1 MLFNSAIRK
10 NKVKAEEENQN
21 EDLKTQPT
29 KSSRYRKM
37 NINTETKITTTTPKN
52 AKKITERRSFY
63 NPKTK
68 KGSTNTNNDQKC
80 LTVPNNSKTS
90 KNYQDNQ
97 TPKKGTIA
105 INLNKKLP
113 WNHNVTQS
121 TNIMNAFVNEQQN
134 KLKNNLHFVFGKLKE
149 LSNIAFFQNLQS
161 IKKQTNE
168 LLSIISKHQANSRSS
183 TQYFDYG
190 KILLD
195 YMEGVTKQFDEQSK
209 KDDYFDPPT
218 HLNNSPSP
226 SRINSNLLNYSQAD
240 RKINYLFTKESSVSF
255 EIPILRKRALSSR
268 VEQRLQRSRKSSEEI
283 EKRIKEK
290 MATAEKKKESIKQF
304 NIENSNKIKD
314 KISEIKQK
322 QKKEKKEKIKKI
334 YTKLEK
340 MNNQQQKIMKRKIE
354 MIRKEHEKVNEI
366 NYLHRLEKENKD
378 FNILKKL
385 DISIERRNKYLQEKI
400 NRTLHH
406 RRYMTNSINNSMSS
420 GDTLQENLINKLDQS
435 SSNGLEALE
444 RKKMVENRIE
454 FLKKVFNENFIWE
467 LFEADYFNVEELYN
481 LSSLTRFE
489 LLKSKLKKEKE
500 VIDKLYD
507 QKNQSSQHHSNNIT
521 NTITTSNWNE
531 TVSNEQDGLYNED
544 EIFNS
549 KDEEENN
556 ERRSKS
562 FTMFNEDDFNDVNY
576 LFINESKKK
585 RNRKKRKKTNADNK
599 NFGSGLEEKNEESGI
614 KNKLIRTINSL
625 SQTDLRVFY
634 DKVSKDNKMKQF
646 LVKSKS
652 NGKYVQSKL
661 IITQEI
667 VNNNNSNQQDTTINT
682 INNQSSITTPKKE
695 QNSNKSIGNTT
706 SNLNLNFNTQSTG
719 QKNDNTQVT
728 PPNSTKEKGIVFNNS
743 NSNINTNESTLMSEQ
758 DKQTKE
764 KKEKIFHNL
773 IQVSDLSTNSNTNT
787 IMINSDSLAN
797 ILEKNQITVRWCK
810 ICNMILPN
818 DQDSNVHISKPEHQK
833 IKKEYGLS
841 IQEEA
846 NTIMVFQSI
855 PGNIN
860 EELKNERV
868 NAIKLRVKKL
878 KQRMSLK
885 AVKHENFWCY
895 KQDLPSVNKQR
906 IKKLSFDVEKQVF
919 PNIKDY
925 DTLEN
930 LLKDLIKLLDQKK
943 QNDLH
948 ILRQVKLIHCLVEVL
963 KKPAACHKSEIKS
976 LGKIMEL
983 IIKIL
988 TIFSTLLENRNYMI
1002 VTNRISVIADLLL
1015 WVLNKPT
1022 KIPLGVSFLP
1032 ALISIITI
1040 HIKHRITF
1048 EYLYMKDDTLE
1059 YLFLSN
1065 IPIKFKQKYYNLN
1078 GPIDLNSGFG
1088 SFPLVLLK
1096 SLGMFESLTKQIN
1109 INYLTKPVYV
1119 KHTKM
1124 NENILFMLEYSELLG
1139 VVHLLS
1145 VLLLSNGPIKLK
1157 EKVPVQSQ
1165 TVISASLLAVKI
1177 LNNICRIDLNLVQN
1191 IMSSKLNQEQIQHV
1205 ISYIISYSLEYLET
1219 SDVIKELLHE
1229 LLLLISYLALNNENF
1244 QNVVNKG
1251 EITIIQ
1257 HICSLPF
1264 SYFSDTQLKD
1274 ILFPTLIT
1282 MTYNNE
1288 RNTQIL
1294 AKEINL
1300 EFIVM
1305 YLKEKIQL
1313 EPILEED
1320 VDDVSSSIN
1329 NEGGNINLVKINKEQ
1344 FLSGNSDKN
1353 DIKPRGKAY
1362 STASSTKS
1370 CHDLVT
1376 GMSDFILL
1384 NHRFPFELWE
1394 RAQEYYANF
1403 GKIK

>member
-1 MLFNSAIRK
+1 
-10 NKVKAEEENQN
+10 
-21 EDLKTQPT
+21 
-29 KSSRYRKM
+29 M
-37 NINTETKITTTTPKN
+37 NINTETNIMTTTPKN
-52 AKKITERRSFY
+52 AKKITEKRSFY
-63 NPKTK
+63 NPKSK
-68 KGSTNTNNDQKC
+68 KGNTNTNNEQKC
-80 LTVPNNSKTS
+80 LTVPNNSKTI
-90 KNYQDNQ
+90 KNNQENQ

-113 WNHNVTQS
+113 WNHNITQS

-134 KLKNNLHFVFGKLKE
+134 KLKSNLQFVFGKLSE
-149 LSNIAFFQNLQS
+149 LSNIPFFQNLQS

-168 LLSIISKHQANSRSS
+168 LLSLISKHQINSCSS

-190 KILLD
+190 KIFLD
-195 YMEGVTKQFDEQSK
+195 YIEGVTQQFEDQNK
-209 KDDYFDPPT
+209 KNNDYVDPPT
-218 HLNNSPSP
+218 YLNKSPSP

-240 RKINYLFTKESSVSF
+240 REINYLFTKENSVSF

-304 NIENSNKIKD
+304 NIENSNKINE
-314 KISEIKQK
+314 KISEIKQR

-340 MNNQQQKIMKRKIE
+340 MNNQQQKIMERKIE

-500 VIDKLYD
+500 VIDKLFD

-556 ERRSKS
+556 GERRSKS

-576 LFINESKKK
+576 LFINESKKRK
-585 RNRKKRKKTNADNK
+585 NRKKRKKTNVDNK
-599 NFGSGLEEKNEESGI
+599 NSGTGSEEKDEESRI

-667 VNNNNSNQQDTTINT
+667 VSNNNSNQQDTTANT
-682 INNQSSITTPKKE
+682 TNNQSSISTPKKD
-695 QNSNKSIGNTT
+695 QNLNKSLGNTT
-706 SNLNLNFNTQSTG
+706 TNANSNLNLNSNAQSTS
-719 QKNDNTQVT
+719 QKSDNPQTT
-728 PPNSTKEKGIVFNNS
+728 PPNSTNEKGITFNNS
-743 NSNINTNESTLMSEQ
+743 NSNININSNKESTLMSEQ

-773 IQVSDLSTNSNTNT
+773 IQVSDLSTNSNNNT

-841 IQEEA
+841 IQEES

-855 PGNIN
+855 PGDIN

-878 KQRMSLK
+878 KQKMSLK

-906 IKKLSFDVEKQVF
+906 IQKLSFDVEKQVF

-976 LGKIMEL
+976 LGKIIEL

-1022 KIPLGVSFLP
+1022 KIPLGISFLP
-1032 ALISIITI
+1032 DLISIITI

-1078 GPIDLNSGFG
+1078 GPIDLSSGFG
-1088 SFPLVLLK
+1088 SFPLVLLQ

-1124 NENILFMLEYSELLG
+1124 NENILFMLEYSELIG

-1157 EKVPVQSQ
+1157 EKVAVQSQ

-1191 IMSSKLNQEQIQHV
+1191 IMSSQLNQEQIQHV

-1219 SDVIKELLHE
+1219 SDGIKELLHE

-1264 SYFSDTQLKD
+1264 SYFSDKQLKD

-1370 CHDLVT
+1370 CHDMVT

-1394 RAQEYYANF
+1394 KAQEYYANF

>member
-1 MLFNSAIRK
+1 MYSTTRRK
-10 NKVKAEEENQN
+10 NIEKIKTDDESTNSN
-21 EDLKTQPT
+21 EDPKV
-29 KSSRYRKM
+29 KSSRYRR
-37 NINTETKITTTTPKN
+37 INLNTDSSQTATTPKN
-52 AKKITERRSFY
+52 TKKITEKRSFY
-63 NPKTK
+63 GNKAK
-68 KGSTNTNNDQKC
+68 KGTKEDTKAVNSNNTKTNKS
-80 LTVPNNSKTS
+80 P
-90 KNYQDNQ
+90 QDNQ
-97 TPKKGTIA
+97 TPKKTTPVV
-105 INLNKKLP
+105 NKKQP
-113 WNHNVTQS
+113 WNHNMTIA
-121 TNIMNAFVNEQQN
+121 TNVMNAFINEQQN
-134 KLKNNLHFVFGKLKE
+134 KLNSNLQHVFSKLNE
-149 LSNIAFFQNLQS
+149 LSSNPFFQRLMDL
-161 IKKQTNE
+161 KKQTNDI
-168 LLSIISKHQANSRSS
+168 LSMISKHQINSASS

-190 KILLD
+190 KIFID
-195 YMEGVTKQFDEQSK
+195 FIEGVTQKIEKQNKQSTII
-209 KDDYFDPPT
+209 D
-218 HLNNSPSP
+218 NNYKIYTNGSPSP
-226 SRINSNLLNYSQAD
+226 KRTSNILNLSQAD
-240 RKINYLFTKESSVSF
+240 KEINYLFTKENSVSF
-255 EIPILRKRALSSR
+255 EIPIIRKRALSTR
-268 VEQRLQRSRKSSEEI
+268 VEQRLNRSRKSSEEI
-283 EKRIKEK
+283 ERRMKEK
-290 MATAEKKKESIKQF
+290 METAEKKKQSIKQL
-304 NIENSNKIKD
+304 NIDNSNKINE
-314 KISEIKQK
+314 KINEIKQK

-340 MNNQQQKIMKRKIE
+340 MNNQQQRILESKIE
-354 MIRKEHEKVNEI
+354 IVKKEHEKVNEI

-378 FNILKKL
+378 INILKKL
-385 DISIERRNKYLQEKI
+385 DISIERRNKYMQEKI
-400 NRTLHH
+400 NKTLHH
-406 RRYMTNSINNSMSS
+406 RRYMTNNTSMSINNNS
-420 GDTLQENLINKLDQS
+420 DTLKENLINKLEQS
-435 SSNGLEALE
+435 SSNGLEAIE
-444 RKKMVENRIE
+444 RKKLLESRIE

-467 LFEADYFNVEELYN
+467 LFEADYFNVDELYN

-489 LLKSKLKKEKE
+489 LLKSKLRKEKE
-500 VIDKLYD
+500 VIDKLYE
-507 QKNQSSQHHSNNIT
+507 QKNQNPSSQHYSGGVT

-531 TVSNEQDGLYNED
+531 TVSNEQEYNED
-544 EIFNS
+544 DIFNE
-549 KDEEENN
+549 KDDEDQN

-562 FTMFNEDDFNDVNY
+562 FTFFNEEDFNDVNY
-576 LFINESKKK
+576 LFINETSKKK
-585 RNRKKRKKTNADNK
+585 KNKRKRKKTNTEQYKVTNEV
-599 NFGSGLEEKNEESGI
+599 EEKDEDSGM
-614 KNKLIRTINSL
+614 KKQLIRTINSL

-634 DKVSKDNKMKQF
+634 DNVSKDNKMKKF

-661 IITQEI
+661 IITQENT
-667 VNNNNSNQQDTTINT
+667 NNTDNSNNG
-682 INNQSSITTPKKE
+682 SILNTPKKE
-695 QNSNKSIGNTT
+695 QVSLKSLNSITNPTQKTENTSTPVNVTQDKGNSNA
-706 SNLNLNFNTQSTG
+706 QSTS
-719 QKNDNTQVT
+719 
-728 PPNSTKEKGIVFNNS
+728 PKEG
-743 NSNINTNESTLMSEQ
+743 TLISEQ
-758 DKQTKE
+758 EKQTQE

-773 IQVSDLSTNSNTNT
+773 IQASDLSTNTNTNT
-787 IMINSDSLAN
+787 IMINSDSLQN

-855 PGNIN
+855 PGDIN

-878 KQRMSLK
+878 KQKMSLK
-885 AVKHENFWCY
+885 AVKHENFWSF
-895 KQDLPSVNKQR
+895 KQDFPSVNKQR
-906 IKKLSFDVEKQVF
+906 IQKLSFDIEKQVI

-948 ILRQVKLIHCLVEVL
+948 ILRQVKVIHCLVEVL

-988 TIFSTLLENRNYMI
+988 TFFSTLLENRNYMI

-1022 KIPLGVSFLP
+1022 KIPLGISFLP
-1032 ALISIITI
+1032 DLIGIITI
-1040 HIKHRITF
+1040 HIKHRIPF
-1048 EYLYMKDDTLE
+1048 EYLSMKDDTLE

-1078 GPIDLNSGFG
+1078 GPIDLSSGFG

-1096 SLGMFESLTKQIN
+1096 SLGMFESLTMQIN

-1124 NENILFMLEYSELLG
+1124 NENILFMLEYSELIGL
-1139 VVHLLS
+1139 VHLLS
-1145 VLLLSNGPIKLK
+1145 VLLLSNGPIKPK
-1157 EKVPVQSQ
+1157 EKVQIQSQ

-1177 LNNICRIDLNLVQN
+1177 LNNICRIDLNLVQG
-1191 IMSSKLNQEQIQHV
+1191 IISSQLNQEQMQHV
-1205 ISYIISYSLEYLET
+1205 ITYIINYSLEYMES
-1219 SDVIKELLHE
+1219 SDDIKELLHE
-1229 LLLLISYLALNNENF
+1229 LLLLISYLCLNNENF

-1251 EITIIQ
+1251 EVTIIQ

-1264 SYFSDTQLKD
+1264 SYFSDKQLKD
-1274 ILFPTLIT
+1274 VLFPTLIT
-1282 MTYNNE
+1282 MTYSNE

-1329 NEGGNINLVKINKEQ
+1329 NEGGSKNIIKINKEQ
-1344 FLSGNSDKN
+1344 FLTGNTEKSE
-1353 DIKPRGKAY
+1353 IKPRGKAY

-1370 CHDLVT
+1370 CHDMVT
-1376 GMSDFILL
+1376 GVSDFILL

-1394 RAQEYYANF
+1394 KAQEYYTNF
-1403 GKIK
+1403 GKLK

>member
-1 MLFNSAIRK
+1 M
-10 NKVKAEEENQN
+10 
-21 EDLKTQPT
+21 
-29 KSSRYRKM
+29 
-37 NINTETKITTTTPKN
+37 
-52 AKKITERRSFY
+52 
-63 NPKTK
+63 
-68 KGSTNTNNDQKC
+68 
-80 LTVPNNSKTS
+80 
-90 KNYQDNQ
+90 
-97 TPKKGTIA
+97 TIA
-105 INLNKKLP
+105 T
-113 WNHNVTQS
+113 NV
-121 TNIMNAFVNEQQN
+121 MNAFINEQQN
-134 KLKNNLHFVFGKLKE
+134 KLNSNLQYVFSKLNE
-149 LSNIAFFQNLQS
+149 LSSNPFFQRLMDL
-161 IKKQTNE
+161 KKQTNDI
-168 LLSIISKHQANSRSS
+168 LSMISKHQINSASS

-190 KILLD
+190 KIFID
-195 YMEGVTKQFDEQSK
+195 FIEGVTQKIENQNKQSTIMD
-209 KDDYFDPPT
+209 
-218 HLNNSPSP
+218 NNYKIYTNGSPSP
-226 SRINSNLLNYSQAD
+226 KRTSNILNLSQAD
-240 RKINYLFTKESSVSF
+240 KEINYLFTKENSVSF
-255 EIPILRKRALSSR
+255 EIPIIRKRALSTR
-268 VEQRLQRSRKSSEEI
+268 VEQRLNRSRKSSEEI
-283 EKRIKEK
+283 ERRMKEK
-290 MATAEKKKESIKQF
+290 METAEKKKQSIKQL
-304 NIENSNKIKD
+304 NIDNSNKINE
-314 KISEIKQK
+314 KINEIKQK

-340 MNNQQQKIMKRKIE
+340 MNNQQQKILESKIE
-354 MIRKEHEKVNEI
+354 IVKKEHEKVNEI

-378 FNILKKL
+378 INILKKL
-385 DISIERRNKYLQEKI
+385 DISIERRNKYMQEKI
-400 NRTLHH
+400 NKTLHH
-406 RRYMTNSINNSMSS
+406 RRYMTNNTSMSINNNS
-420 GDTLQENLINKLDQS
+420 DTLKENLINKLEQS
-435 SSNGLEALE
+435 SSNGLEAIE
-444 RKKMVENRIE
+444 RKKLLESRIE

-467 LFEADYFNVEELYN
+467 LFEADYFNVDELYN

-489 LLKSKLKKEKE
+489 LLKSKLRKEKE
-500 VIDKLYD
+500 VIDKLYE
-507 QKNQSSQHHSNNIT
+507 QKNQNPSSQHYSGGMT

-531 TVSNEQDGLYNED
+531 TVSNEQEYNED
-544 EIFNS
+544 DIFNE
-549 KDEEENN
+549 KDDEDQN

-562 FTMFNEDDFNDVNY
+562 FTFFNEEDFNDVNY
-576 LFINESKKK
+576 LFINETSKKK
-585 RNRKKRKKTNADNK
+585 KNKRKRKKTNVEQNK
-599 NFGSGLEEKNEESGI
+599 VTSEVEEKDEDAGM
-614 KNKLIRTINSL
+614 KKQLIRTINSL

-634 DKVSKDNKMKQF
+634 DNVSKDNKMKKF

-661 IITQEI
+661 IITQENT
-667 VNNNNSNQQDTTINT
+667 NNNDNSNNG
-682 INNQSSITTPKKE
+682 SILNTPKKE
-695 QNSNKSIGNTT
+695 QVSLKSLNSITNPTSTTQKIENVPTPTNATQDKANSNA
-706 SNLNLNFNTQSTG
+706 QSTS
-719 QKNDNTQVT
+719 
-728 PPNSTKEKGIVFNNS
+728 PKEG
-743 NSNINTNESTLMSEQ
+743 TLISEQ
-758 DKQTKE
+758 EKQTQE

-773 IQVSDLSTNSNTNT
+773 IQASDLSTNTNTNT
-787 IMINSDSLAN
+787 IMINSDSLQN

-810 ICNMILPN
+810 ICNMIIPN

-855 PGNIN
+855 PGDIN

-878 KQRMSLK
+878 KQKMLLK
-885 AVKHENFWCY
+885 AVKHENFWSF
-895 KQDLPSVNKQR
+895 KQDFPSVNKQR
-906 IKKLSFDVEKQVF
+906 IQKLSFDIEKQVI

-948 ILRQVKLIHCLVEVL
+948 ILRQVKVIHCLVEVL

-988 TIFSTLLENRNYMI
+988 TFFSTLLENRNYMI

-1022 KIPLGVSFLP
+1022 KIPLGISFLP
-1032 ALISIITI
+1032 DLIGIITI
-1040 HIKHRITF
+1040 HIKHRIPF
-1048 EYLYMKDDTLE
+1048 EYLSMKDDTLE

-1078 GPIDLNSGFG
+1078 GPIDLSSGFG

-1096 SLGMFESLTKQIN
+1096 SLGMFESLTMQIN

-1124 NENILFMLEYSELLG
+1124 NENILFMLEYSELIGL
-1139 VVHLLS
+1139 VHLLS
-1145 VLLLSNGPIKLK
+1145 VLLLSNGPIKPK
-1157 EKVPVQSQ
+1157 EKVQIQSQ

-1177 LNNICRIDLNLVQN
+1177 LNNICRIDLNLVQG
-1191 IMSSKLNQEQIQHV
+1191 IISSQLNQEQMQHV
-1205 ISYIISYSLEYLET
+1205 ITYIINYSLEYMES
-1219 SDVIKELLHE
+1219 SDDIKELLHE
-1229 LLLLISYLALNNENF
+1229 LLLLISYLCLNNENF

-1251 EITIIQ
+1251 EVTIIQ

-1264 SYFSDTQLKD
+1264 SYFSDKQLKD
-1274 ILFPTLIT
+1274 VLFPTLIT
-1282 MTYNNE
+1282 MTYSNE

-1329 NEGGNINLVKINKEQ
+1329 NEGGNKNIIKINKEQ
-1344 FLSGNSDKN
+1344 FLTGNTEKSE
-1353 DIKPRGKAY
+1353 IKPRGKAY

-1370 CHDLVT
+1370 CHDMVT
-1376 GMSDFILL
+1376 GVSDFILL

-1394 RAQEYYANF
+1394 KAQEYYTNF
-1403 GKIK
+1403 GKLK